1 MIKSEQDYKAAL
13 ERIEEL
19 LAIPENIEDPDA
31 KGYLELN
38 QLAVLVA
45 DYEKNTWVRDKLIK
59 GEKSSLSTKT
69 TAEVL
74 KEARK
79 RKTEKD

>member
-1 MIKSEQDYKAAL
+1 MIKSEKEYKAIL

-38 QLAVLVA
+38 QLSDLVA
-45 DYEKNTWVRDKLIK
+45 DYEKNAWFRDELIK
-59 GEKSSLSTKT
+59 SKKSGQSTRT
-69 TAEVL
+69 IAEIL
-74 KEARK
+74 EEARK
-79 RKTEKD
+79 RKTD

>member
-1 MIKSEQDYKAAL
+1 MSKIQKPKA
-13 ERIEEL
+13 
-19 LAIPENIEDPDA
+19 
-31 KGYLELN
+31 LELN

-45 DYEKNTWVRDKLIK
+45 DYEKNTWLRDELIK
-59 GEKSSLSTKT
+59 GEESGLSTKT

-74 KEARK
+74 EEARK